1 VAARPVDAV
10 TTGCAAG
17 DSVLVPRTAPPT
29 GRPPRVVAA
38 LRSLPDDAVVL
49 IDALDAARHL
59 GGTLAVLHGVPV
71 SFGERSVG
79 REEALGRGR
88 DLLEQA
94 RGLLGDT
101 EPRCRSRSRCY
112 GHGRTRSSASS
123 STPTCWFSAVP
134 GRGQRV
140 GSVSLPAR
148 PFGTPRAPCCWRHGL
163 PSGCRHQDSS

>member
-17 DSVLVPRTAPPT
+17 DSVLVLHTAPPT

-59 GGTLAVLHGVPV
+59 GGTLDVLHGVPV

-79 REEALGRGR
+79 REQALGHR
-88 DLLEQA
+88 
-94 RGLLGDT
+94 
-101 EPRCRSRSRCY
+101 
-112 GHGRTRSSASS
+112 
-123 STPTCWFSAVP
+123 
-134 GRGQRV
+134 
-140 GSVSLPAR
+140 
-148 PFGTPRAPCCWRHGL
+148 
-163 PSGCRHQDSS
+163 